1 MGIKLGI
8 TGGIGSGKSVVSRLF
23 EVLNIPIYIS
33 DDRAKKLTLT
43 HPTIQQE
50 LSKLL
55 GTDIYINGE
64 LNKPLL
70 SSYLFANAENAIRIN
85 QIIHPV
91 VKEDFKQ
98 WSAAHASF
106 PIIGMES
113 AILIESGFADTV
125 DHIVMVYAPLD
136 VRLKRAVIRDNASEE
151 QILRRIK
158 AQMDDEEKK
167 LHADYTI
174 LNDGEIPL
182 IPQVLELIS
191 SLSQNNRYLC
201 PAKK

>member
-23 EVLNIPIYIS
+23 EVLNIPVYIS

-113 AILIESGFADTV
+113 A
-125 DHIVMVYAPLD
+125 
-136 VRLKRAVIRDNASEE
+136 RSEE
-151 QILRRIK
+151 RRVGK
-158 AQMDDEEKK
+158 E
-167 LHADYTI
+167 
-174 LNDGEIPL
+174 
-182 IPQVLELIS
+182 
-191 SLSQNNRYLC
+191 C
-201 PAKK
+201 